1 MQGSVIDSPMAEAQ
15 VNGITIHY
23 DEQGEGELMLLIMG
37 LATQLIAWPPRLLDA
52 LSAHGFRVVRFDNR
66 DIGLSHKH
74 HESIPQRADVL
85 RGLASGRLARSHYL
99 LADMAADAAGLLDH
113 LGIDSAHVVGVSM
126 GGMIAQEL
134 TLEHPNRCAASARS
148 CPSRRWR
155 PRPGALDHARPRP
168 IDGGQDAPTD
178 RDAAIALG
186 VETWRQ
192 ISGPGFDEEEI
203 RGLVT
208 MAVERDPEPYGRIRQ
223 LLAIQASPD
232 RTRRLR
238 DVTAPTLVIHG
249 LLGPPRPPQRRYSDR
264 PRDPGFS
271 PADVPRH
278 VAQPP
283 GTGRRS
289 PTRSPRTPPG
299 RAPIELRRRP
309 ADVGRADARQADAG

>member
-1 MQGSVIDSPMAEAQ
+1 MAEAQ

-23 DEQGEGELMLLIMG
+23 DEQGEGEPMLLIMG

-134 TLEHPNRCAASARS
+134 TLEHPDRVRS
-148 CPSRRWR
+148 LCSIMSNTGDRIHGRPAPSIM
-155 PRPGALDHARPRP
+155 PGLGRSMVAKR
-168 IDGGQDAPTD
+168 PTD

-249 LLGPPRPPQRRYSDR
+249 LLDRLVSPSGGMATARAIPGSRLLMFPDMAHDLPRGRI
-264 PRDPGFS
+264 GEI
-271 PADVPRH
+271 AD
-278 VAQPP
+278 AIAENAA
-283 GTGRRS
+283 
-289 PTRSPRTPPG
+289 
-299 RAPIELRRRP
+299 RA
-309 ADVGRADARQADAG
+309 RADRTEAQAS